1 MTAVL
6 HPHGR
11 GAPALITGGAGF
23 VGTNL
28 ADRLARAGRT
38 VIVLDNLSRPGVA
51 DNLRWLTAEHGERIQ
66 PIVAEVGDRAVLA
79 AAVARA
85 GIVFHLAAQ
94 VAVTHSL
101 TDPLA
106 DFRCNAAATLELLE
120 AVRRAGTGAGVIFTS
135 TNKVYGAIGD
145 LPLETR
151 PLRYVPAAGS
161 AWAEGIGED
170 RPLDF
175 HSPYGC
181 SKGAADQY
189 VTDYARSFG
198 LPTLVLR
205 MSCIYGPHQHGTEDQ
220 GWVAHFLRQAL
231 AGAPLVIYGDGRQVR
246 DVLYVDDLVDAFLL
260 AEQHLPRLAGSAFN
274 IGGGPQRTLSLL
286 ELLRLI
292 AALDGRAP
300 PVRYEP
306 WRIGDQRVYVS
317 DTRRFRAATGWQPRV
332 GVVDGVGRLYR
343 WLAARAPRRPI
354 EEVA

>member
-1 MTAVL
+1 MSSAGPRRSQSPPV
-6 HPHGR
+6 
-11 GAPALITGGAGF
+11 LITGGAGF

-28 ADRLARAGRT
+28 ADRLARAGRP
-38 VIVLDNLSRPGVA
+38 VIVLDNLSRAGVEA
-51 DNLRWLTAEHGERIQ
+51 NLRWLQAEHGEMVRPVI
-66 PIVAEVGDRAVLA
+66 ADVGDRAALRSA
-79 AAVARA
+79 AARA
-85 GIVFHLAAQ
+85 GVVFHLAAQ

-106 DFRCNAAATLELLE
+106 DFRSNAGGTVELLE
-120 AVRRAGTGAGVIFTS
+120 AVRRAGNGAGVIFTS
-135 TNKVYGAIGD
+135 TNKVYGAIAE

-151 PLRYVPAAGS
+151 PLRYAPPAGS
-161 AWAEGIGED
+161 AWADGIAED

-189 VTDYARSFG
+189 VVDYARSFG

-220 GWVAHFLRQAL
+220 GWVAHFLRRAL
-231 AGAPLVIYGDGRQVR
+231 ADAPLVIYGDGRQVR

-260 AEQHLPRLAGSAFN
+260 AEQHLPRLAGQAFN
-274 IGGGPQRTLSLL
+274 IGGGPQQTLSLL

-292 AALDGRAP
+292 GTLDGRIP

-306 WRIGDQRVYVS
+306 WRIGDQRLYVS
-317 DTRRFRAATGWQPRV
+317 DIRRFAAATGWEPRV
-332 GVVDGVGRLYR
+332 GVADGVGRLYR
-343 WLAARAPRRPI
+343 WLAARAPQRRV
-354 EEVA
+354 EAVA